1 MKQHKIISAIIALV
15 IAAGLWA
22 YTVVYVSPETTV
34 SVNGIPVQFRM
45 EDILLTRGLIIT
57 KGKEQSVSL
66 TVSGKRS
73 DLLKLD
79 SGNVKISAD
88 LSNITEPGTWDV
100 SYTISYPDTV
110 ANGDVVVESRS
121 SDTVRLEVT
130 LAAVK
135 TLKPTVNIIGEPAA
149 GYLLDKKNVLCDVE
163 SVTITGPSYEVEPI
177 TKMQV
182 DVDVSGMDRAES
194 RTYSY
199 TLLDAEDKEV
209 ALSDLSTVDLTRNID
224 STGSGDEVVVTLPI
238 LQYKTV
244 TLEPAFENT
253 PKGVEV
259 VNAKLQPR
267 TILITGDSNALQS
280 LSSKMK
286 ITVDLSAVNAQ
297 QTTWEVMAVIG
308 GLDSG
313 LVVYSNDDENF
324 DGITVVATVIV
335 RAVPEP
341 KPDTPTEPVIPA
353 NGTAGASTE
362 PTDGEETSE

>member
-1 MKQHKIISAIIALV
+1 MKQHKIISAVIALV

-34 SVNGIPVQFRM
+34 SINGIPVQFRM

-57 KGKEQSVSL
+57 KGKEQSVGL

-135 TLKPTVNIIGEPAA
+135 TLKPTLNITGEPAA

-163 SVTITGPSYEVEPI
+163 SITITGPSYEVEPI
-177 TKMQV
+177 AKMQV
-182 DVDVSGMDRAES
+182 DVDVSDMDRAES

-199 TLLDAEDKEV
+199 TLLDAEDN
-209 ALSDLSTVDLTRNID
+209 AITLSDLSTIDLTRDVD
-224 STGSGDEVVVTLPI
+224 STGSGDEVVVTLPV
-238 LQYKTV
+238 LQYKSV
-244 TLEPAFENT
+244 TLVPVFENT
-253 PKGVEV
+253 PKGIEV
-259 VNAKLQPR
+259 ANAKLTPR
-267 TILITGDSNALQS
+267 TILITGDSKALAA
-280 LSSKMK
+280 LSSKME
-286 ITVDLSAVNAQ
+286 ISVDLSAVNAQ

-313 LVVYSNDDENF
+313 LVVYSNDNEDF

-335 RAVPEP
+335 RATPEPEP
-341 KPDTPTEPVIPA
+341 KPETPGATSPVNA
-353 NGTAGASTE
+353 NAETGS
-362 PTDGEETSE
+362 TDGTETPE